1 MFAATEGLELTTP
14 SAEPVYIGFHEASY
28 SVALPLVPHG
38 RQRRNDNPGKTN
50 QIAPGPGPDFAVLS
64 SRGRPNSATTAVD
77 VVLAPGDPVLSVV
90 SGTVAEV
97 RPYLLYGEYADNR
110 IEIIPAGRPDMRV
123 TMIHM
128 TGVEVAVGQE
138 VVRGE
143 TVLAAGANQFPF
155 LSHIDGYID
164 GQRHA
169 HVHIEVKR
177 AG

>member
-1 MFAATEGLELTTP
+1 MFAKTERLELTTP
-14 SAEPVYIGFHEASY
+14 SAKPVYIGFHEAAY

-50 QIAPGPGPDFAVLS
+50 LIVPGPGPDFSVLS

-77 VVLAPGDPVLSVV
+77 IVLAPGDPVRSTVT
-90 SGTVAEV
+90 GTIVEV
-97 RPYLLYGEYADNR
+97 RPYLLYNEYADNR
-110 IEIIPAGRPDMRV
+110 VEIIPAGHPDLRV

-128 TGVEVAVGQE
+128 TGVEVSAGQQVVG
-138 VVRGE
+138 GE

-164 GQRHA
+164 GERHA
-169 HVHIEVKR
+169 HVHVEVKH
-177 AG
+177 AD